1 MRWLF
6 GASYIYI
13 YIYVR
18 LFRWNDL
25 SANVIMGRLRDAEP
39 IDAAAAAL
47 WQLQQLLDENET
59 SAWPATMIVTI
70 VLLNGQI

>member
-1 MRWLF
+1 
-6 GASYIYI
+6 
-13 YIYVR
+13 
-18 LFRWNDL
+18 
-25 SANVIMGRLRDAEP
+25 MGRLRDAEP